1 MKIGKPILL
10 ITTPLGVAIGLWEGY
25 KLTGGMVVPLDE
37 LPGPVAAVAK
47 LLPAAPLTEVITGS
61 LIPGRTVPGWAWVSL
76 TAWAVVAPV
85 AAASL
90 FRWE

>member
-1 MKIGKPILL
+1 M
-10 ITTPLGVAIGLWEGY
+10 
-25 KLTGGMVVPLDE
+25 VPLDE

-61 LIPGRTVPGWAWVSL
+61 LIEGRSVAGWAWVSL
-76 TAWAVVAPV
+76 TVWAVAAPV